1 MPRAPVGDVELYYEI
16 HGQGGGLPAVLVM
29 GLGADLHGWE
39 RQLGALSG
47 GRRVLVLDNRGIGR
61 SDKPAG
67 PYTTAQLADDVAGL
81 LDHVGWGRAHVVG
94 LSLGGMIAQELA
106 LRHGRR
112 VKSLALIAT
121 YARPD
126 QETRATAAE
135 GAARGGVDLEMVLG
149 AMQSAGPGVTI
160 DPKTIMQFLMP
171 LVFTKRFLEA
181 EREYLKAMFERSL
194 AYGFST
200 AGFAGQLAAVL
211 SHDTVSRLAT
221 IGMPTLVVTG
231 TRDKLIAPRHSRVLA
246 ERIPGA
252 RFVEIEGGTHGL
264 NLESPELLNEV
275 LSGWLREHE

>member
-1 MPRAPVGDVELYYEI
+1 M
-16 HGQGGGLPAVLVM
+16 LVM
-29 GLGADLHGWE
+29 GLGTDLHGWE
-39 RQLGALSG
+39 RQVAALSD
-47 GRRVLVLDNRGIGR
+47 GRRVLLLDNRGIGR
-61 SDKPAG
+61 SEKPAG

-94 LSLGGMIAQELA
+94 LSLGGMIAQEVA

-112 VKSLALIAT
+112 VRSLALIAT

-126 QETRATAAE
+126 SETRATAEE
-135 GAARGGVDLEMVLG
+135 GAARGGVDLKMVLG
-149 AMQSAGPGVTI
+149 AMQGAGVAF

-194 AYGFST
+194 SYGFST

-211 SHDTVSRLAT
+211 SHDTVARLAT
-221 IGMPTLVVTG
+221 IGAPTLVVTG

-246 ERIPGA
+246 DRIPGS
-252 RFVEIEGGTHGL
+252 RLVEIEGGTHGL
-264 NLESPELLNEV
+264 NLEMPERLNEV